1 MRMNNRLRD
10 LMWCVVNH
18 GSENTNRT
26 LLEIANEE
34 ALYQHGEMFTQND
47 LDFVQA
53 WVCKR
58 LSK

>member
-1 MRMNNRLRD
+1 
-10 LMWCVVNH
+10 MWCVVNH